1 MIKKAQYTKKI
12 NKIKNLIKTDLP
24 EEAIAQLK
32 AEKQALERQKKQL
45 FGAPKRKKYTYRSE
59 ATRQASI
66 QRGKQLRAGL
76 SPEAKAI
83 IEQKRIKGLEAYRTA
98 QRIAKTDEAYK
109 KYWEEIK
116 AIRKQARR
124 LGKSFS
130 IENISASPTQIKEAP
145 VAPEISARY
154 ALGLATRIDVSQLL
168 LKAEEDGIIKAIV
181 DNEEVIGY
189 TYDGKGYSVEDM
201 MLMLSSPKKFFPAK
215 SLFWN
220 WINTLYWQN
229 GGGDDGAEAV
239 AQEVFGS

>member
-1 MIKKAQYTKKI
+1 MIKKAQYTRRITKLKK
-12 NKIKNLIKTDLP
+12 LIKTAP
-24 EEAIAQLK
+24 TQEAKTQLR
-32 AEKQALERQKKQL
+32 AERQALERQRKQL
-45 FGAPKRKKYTYRSE
+45 FGAPKRRKYQYRSE

-66 QRGKQLRAGL
+66 QRGKQLKAL
-76 SPEAKAI
+76 LTPEQQAI
-83 IEQKRIKGLEAYRTA
+83 IEQKRLKGLEAYRTA

-116 AIRKQARR
+116 TIRKQARR

-145 VAPEISARY
+145 VSPEISARY

-181 DNEEVIGY
+181 DNEEIIGY

-220 WINTLYWQN
+220 WINSLYWQN
-229 GGGDDGAEAV
+229 GGGDEGAEAV
-239 AQEVFGS
+239 SQEVFGS